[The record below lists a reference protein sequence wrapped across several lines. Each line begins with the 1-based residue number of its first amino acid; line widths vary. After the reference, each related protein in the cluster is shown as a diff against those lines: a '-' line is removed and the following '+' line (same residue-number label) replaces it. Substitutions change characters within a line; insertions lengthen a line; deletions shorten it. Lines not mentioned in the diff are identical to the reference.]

1 MRLINW
7 SPLHPGLEEIYIQD
21 MHYEIMTPGPWIWP
35 LVTKLHLTSHATS
48 RFNNQ
53 AWIKLPIHTS
63 NIQPMT
69 AGPRF
74 QVVNYY
80 TLHEYLIVFPS
91 LIECLHSNI
100 MISWQCTPEY
110 HDLLSIHWP
119 PCMSH
124 IKYLYE
130 DVILQWF
137 NNKSKAIFVHL
148 STPMYVVRT
157 PSSLNFI

>member
-21 MHYEIMTPGPWIWP
+21 MHYEIMTPGPWIRP

-74 QVVNYY
+74 QLVNYY

-91 LIECLHSNI
+91 LIECLHINI
-100 MISWQCTPEY
+100 DMWDN
-110 HDLLSIHWP
+110 DLLTVYTWISRP
-119 PCMSH
+119 
-124 IKYLYE
+124 
-130 DVILQWF
+130 
-137 NNKSKAIFVHL
+137 
-148 STPMYVVRT
+148 
-157 PSSLNFI
+157 FIYPLTSMHEPY